1 MGQALRNPRHPRHLY
16 SNSKFYFF
24 SGKQY
29 IRVTRDGTD
38 LGSLDSGYP
47 APISRWNWPAGFAT
61 DGINA
66 ALYTPGTITQ
76 YLTTIVTVS
85 GSENDNRFLVTDF
98 SISPPTPVFITP
110 PFMGGCLVDA
120 EETLAAVGNYQ
131 GNTIA
136 LYDLTN
142 PASPALISTYDL
154 SLLPGGFGG
163 IGALSLNGKY
173 VLVGEAAGPT
183 IVLLDISQPPSS
195 AAAVA
200 STITN
205 NSFLNGGVLQIV
217 LKGVLAVAAGNYDC
231 YMFDFTNPAAL
242 RRPFSYRRQASKVPM
257 PAPSMDPRRPSGPAL
272 DSSL

>member
-1 MGQALRNPRHPRHLY
+1 M
-16 SNSKFYFF
+16 
-24 SGKQY
+24 
-29 IRVTRDGTD
+29 
-38 LGSLDSGYP
+38 
-47 APISRWNWPAGFAT
+47 
-61 DGINA
+61 
-66 ALYTPGTITQ
+66 
-76 YLTTIVTVS
+76 
-85 GSENDNRFLVTDF
+85 TDF

-242 RRPFSYRRQASKVPM
+242 QAPVFVPTSGIEGPYACAFDGSTAAFGSSSGLVSVTNLNVQVFSIT
-257 PAPSMDPRRPSGPAL
+257 SGPVASLIGRFNSSSANAATSVAVMVNLVAVNFIGDGILDLINLGPPTQSQSQAL
-272 DSSL
+272 INTGSGNAGGGAQFPGPSLPRHGHR